1 MKLSPNDIQQEI
13 ERVRSN
19 NYQQFIKRVRLRNV
33 RGFNDEVVEFKT
45 PVTALVGTNGG
56 GKSTI
61 LGSAALAYKGIKPS
75 QFFPKAFVGDD
86 NMADWN
92 VELELVDKAVARD
105 RTITRTARFTQ
116 SKWRRD
122 DFQDRHVEYIE
133 ILRTVPAGEIARFR
147 NFLAGNMDDFV
158 VSPLGADTVIYATAV
173 LDKSIENYRVV
184 RSRRNPAVK
193 MYVGATNDAIGYSQF
208 HFGAG
213 EASIIETIDR
223 IESSPNNA
231 LILIE
236 EVENGLHPVAVR
248 LLVQYLQNAARRKR
262 LQIIFTTHS
271 QEAVNEL
278 PPEAVWASINKR
290 TWNGKLSIESLRAIT
305 GQVINT
311 RVIYVEDDF
320 VKEWVENALGRYG
333 NGLAETTKV
342 FAAGGYPN
350 LIKVSQFHNENPLLT
365 IPSVA
370 LVDGDIYDPQT
381 NPVLPPH
388 AKFLGEGYPGSLIFN
403 FVYDNRVELVSFI
416 RQRCFLS
423 QFDEDRIL
431 AAIQSVRNSAC
442 DHHMYFS
449 ELSQRLEFV
458 SAVYIRAGMIDI
470 FNERNAPFWRGV
482 MEFVAEQ
489 GAMNNP
495 QNQD

>member
-1 MKLSPNDIQQEI
+1 
-13 ERVRSN
+13 
-19 NYQQFIKRVRLRNV
+19 
-33 RGFNDEVVEFKT
+33 
-45 PVTALVGTNGG
+45 
-56 GKSTI
+56 
-61 LGSAALAYKGIKPS
+61 
-75 QFFPKAFVGDD
+75 
-86 NMADWN
+86 MADWS

-133 ILRTVPAGEIARFR
+133 ILRTVPAGEISRFKK
-147 NFLAGNMDDFV
+147 FLAGNMADFDV
-158 VSPLGADTVIYATAV
+158 CPLGADTITYATAV
-173 LDKSIENYRVV
+173 LDKSIENYRIV
-184 RSRRNPAVK
+184 RKRDNPTVK
-193 MYVGATNDAIGYSQF
+193 MYVGSTSNEIGYSQF

-231 LILIE
+231 LILVE

-305 GQVINT
+305 GQVTNT
-311 RVIYVEDDF
+311 RVTYVEDEF

-333 NGLAETTKV
+333 NGLAETTRV

-350 LIKVSQFHNENPLLT
+350 LVKVSQFHNDNPLLT

-370 LVDGDIYDPQT
+370 LVDGDIYNQQT
-381 NPVLPPH
+381 SPALPPH
-388 AKFLGEGYPGSLIFN
+388 AKFIGEGFPGSIIFD
-403 FVYDNRVELVSFI
+403 YIYQNRNELASFI

-423 QFDEDRIL
+423 QFGEDRIL
-431 AAIQSVRNSAC
+431 AAIQGVRNSAC
-442 DHHMYFS
+442 DHHMFFS
-449 ELSQRLEFV
+449 ELSQRLDFV

-470 FNERNAPFWRGV
+470 FNERNPAFWAGI
-482 MEFVAEQ
+482 MEFVTEQ
-489 GAMNNP
+489 ISSNNAGN
-495 QNQD
+495 QN